1 VVARALASDRRRLG
15 GLYFDCLS
23 RNALH
28 SSTTVA
34 IRAASLEDQCETP
47 IRIRSS
53 IALGYEVRMAC
64 SSSFVRH
71 MSVVVVVAALSAI
84 GLTAQTRS
92 STDPDAVFNVQ
103 SKIYH
108 QAACA
113 SARRCTKNCVVMK
126 LSEARKRGGRACLIC
141 GGPTTARND
150 SGRDQD
156 MATGVSMPL
165 SLRGEG
171 PWHQPCG

>member
-1 VVARALASDRRRLG
+1 MTCS
-15 GLYFDCLS
+15 F
-23 RNALH
+23 
-28 SSTTVA
+28 
-34 IRAASLEDQCETP
+34 SL
-47 IRIRSS
+47 
-53 IALGYEVRMAC
+53 
-64 SSSFVRH
+64 VRH
-71 MSVVVVVAALSAI
+71 LSVVVVVAALWTT

-92 STDPDAVFNVQ
+92 SSDPDAVFNVQ

-113 SARRCTKNCVVMK
+113 SARRCTKNCVVIK

-150 SGRDQD
+150 SGRDED

-165 SLRGEG
+165 PLHGQA